1 MDYFPRSEAELRDW
15 AAQALNNLPQIAQD
29 MGLDPNDLAIASQHL
44 TNIVNTYDEAQAKQN
59 LWQQSVAN
67 KDKAQ
72 LDALPE
78 LRMFFN
84 NLKSRRN
91 YNVGIGKKLN
101 IIAQK
106 TGEIDFDTLK
116 PEPKISKI
124 ADGVKI
130 SYKKG
135 VATGAKIYCRRGN
148 ESEFSFVTMQDLN
161 VFVDARPNLNNA
173 AAEKREYYL
182 VYFRKGK
189 NIGQQSDVVS
199 ISV

>member
-29 MGLDPNDLAIASQHL
+29 MNLDPAEVSIASRHL
-44 TNIVNTYDEAQAKQN
+44 NNIVTTYDDAQTQQN
-59 LWQQSVAN
+59 VWQQFVAN

-72 LDALPE
+72 SDGLPE

-101 IIAQK
+101 IISQK
-106 TGEIDFDTLK
+106 TAEVDYDSLK
-116 PEPKISKI
+116 PEPKVSKI

-130 SYKKG
+130 NYKKG

-148 ESEFSFVTMQDLN
+148 ETEFSLVTMHD
-161 VFVDARPNLNNA
+161 VSSYVDTRPNLNNA
-173 AAEKREYYL
+173 TAEKREYYL
-182 VYFRKGK
+182 VYFLKGK
-189 NIGQQSDVVS
+189 NIGQVSDIVS